1 MQTEAAVG
9 ELLFEILELSAG
21 QDALADEGGLRLVE
35 AGGTL
40 DAAGGSIDD
49 FTGLLFAEGLDADI
63 AVDEAVQGFFVAGVG
78 EFFLSLLEAS
88 PGDGADG
95 GQFLE
100 PLYFLTGLFNGER
113 FRGREP
119 KGGGENS
126 AEEKA
131 LTHIH

>member
-1 MQTEAAVG
+1 LGT
-9 ELLFEILELSAG
+9 G
-21 QDALADEGGLRLVE
+21 QDALIDEGGLHLIE
-35 AGGTL
+35 AGGAL
-40 DAAGGSIDD
+40 DTARGGIDD
-49 FTGLLFAEGLDADI
+49 FAGLLLAEGLDADI

-78 EFFLSLLEAS
+78 ELFPSLLEAS
-88 PGDGADG
+88 LGDRANR

-100 PLYFLTGLFNGER
+100 PFYFLTGLFNGEG

-119 KGGGENS
+119 KGRGENS